1 MLLYSSAYHDARF
14 GTVGIVSLWQIWSG
28 KHLNP
33 TPTQSIWQVHL
44 MAKIGVETV
53 ECVDIISFDDEVLK
67 DLPKPQLAVLL
78 CLPDYEKVHA
88 LMAPVYDKLF
98 SESVTVPE
106 NVFFMEQKIGN
117 ACGTFALFHALANVE
132 DLVDLGSGPFRK
144 WLEAAKGVRV
154 DQRSALLAND
164 SSLAA
169 AHNEAAILGVSR
181 QPAEVVHHFICYVN
195 RDGTLFEIDSRAPF
209 PRAIGVTSGDTLVK
223 DVGAACKMATQW
235 RALESNPET
244 MNAGSSLHQTT
255 YDALAASGA
264 SAPPDVFFMKQKIGN
279 ACGTFALF
287 HSLANLEGVIDLG
300 DGSFTTWLKEAKSL
314 SSEERSD
321 FLLKSEPLFVFH
333 LFYRS
338 TQLAGAHDEVA
349 RMGETEEPSDVEHHF
364 ICYVV
369 KNGLL
374 YEIGW
379 FIMALKS
386 SILDSCAPFPRSL
399 GEVSDEPLVSA
410 AGKHI
415 KELMVDAG
423 DISFSAMALV
433 RST

>member
-1 MLLYSSAYHDARF
+1 M
-14 GTVGIVSLWQIWSG
+14 
-28 KHLNP
+28 
-33 TPTQSIWQVHL
+33 

-244 MNAGSSLHQTT
+244 MNAFMEKIGVRGVEFVDIFSFDSEMLSFLPTPQLSIILCFPERKGSSLHQTT

-321 FLLKSEPLFVFH
+321 FLLKS
-333 LFYRS
+333 

-374 YEIGW
+374 YEI
-379 FIMALKS
+379 
-386 SILDSCAPFPRSL
+386 DSCAPFPRSL

-433 RST
+433 RS

>member
-1 MLLYSSAYHDARF
+1 M
-14 GTVGIVSLWQIWSG
+14 G
-28 KHLNP
+28 
-33 TPTQSIWQVHL
+33 
-44 MAKIGVETV
+44 KIGVETV

-98 SESVTVPE
+98 SESVTTPE

-132 DLVDLGSGPFRK
+132 DLVDLGECLNHVSLLSIHCNSFTGSGPFRK

-154 DQRSALLAND
+154 DQRSALLANVLIFHIQCLYLTIMPI
-164 SSLAA
+164 SSMLLFF
-169 AHNEAAILGVSR
+169 ERKSPYDTFTGMD
-181 QPAEVVHHFICYVN
+181 QTPAEVEHHFICYVN

-209 PRAIGVTSGDTLVK
+209 PRAIGATSGDTLVK
-223 DVGAACKMATQW
+223 DAGAACKRLMDELRSVSMATQW

-244 MNAGSSLHQTT
+244 MNA
-255 YDALAASGA
+255 
-264 SAPPDVFFMKQKIGN
+264 QKIGN

-321 FLLKSEPLFVFH
+321 LLLK
-333 LFYRS
+333 S

-349 RMGETEEPSDVEHHF
+349 RMGETEEPSVVEHHF
-364 ICYVV
+364 ICYIV
-369 KNGLL
+369 KNGHL

-379 FIMALKS
+379 FIVA
-386 SILDSCAPFPRSL
+386 
-399 GEVSDEPLVSA
+399 
-410 AGKHI
+410 
-415 KELMVDAG
+415 
-423 DISFSAMALV
+423 
-433 RST
+433 